1 MDSTSPTA
9 ARIAGQTSSDSGNL
23 FTPLFAGGMFT
34 LVEKTF
40 VGRRWT
46 CKSGNHHHRTYR
58 DHHHHS
64 ADGYGHAS

>member
-1 MDSTSPTA
+1 MDSTSPAA
-9 ARIAGQTSSDSGNL
+9 ARIAGQTSFDSGSF
-23 FTPLFAGGMFT
+23 FTPFFAGGTLT
-34 LVEKTF
+34 LVEKLF

-46 CKSGNHHHRTYR
+46 CKSGNHHRTYR